1 MTCNVAKGSFRLPCL
16 LCFEST
22 RLQKAM
28 REQVYGVLLA
38 ILNATHFFVNQRHF
52 DHFYLIYLPTSDPSC
67 GCLLNL
73 IYTKPSTGGHE
84 CTTNMINVICPSMA
98 QIVCVEDNSCHR

>member
-52 DHFYLIYLPTSDPSC
+52 DHFYLIYLPTSGPSR
-67 GCLLNL
+67 GCLLNFIPKL
-73 IYTKPSTGGHE
+73 VQE
-84 CTTNMINVICPSMA
+84 DMNVR
-98 QIVCVEDNSCHR
+98 QT